1 MKSQHSIQSLCAVLG
16 VSSSGYY
23 QWVKRRDHPGARHL
37 EDRELAVE
45 IRRIHVQSR
54 QTYGSPRVQA
64 VLRQRGRCHG
74 RNRVARLMREHGLRG
89 AMPRRWRVQTT
100 DSRHDHP
107 VAPNRL
113 AEQPPPT
120 ARNRTWVGDITYIRT
135 DEGWLYLA
143 GIMDLYSRKIVG
155 WSMEERM
162 GAELTL
168 AAWSMACRHR
178 QPPQG
183 LTAHSDRGVQY
194 ACEDY
199 RQALVHAGALA
210 SMSRKGNCYDNA
222 AMESFWNTLK
232 NELVYRCHFRT
243 RAEAR
248 QAIVDYIE
256 TFYNRHRLHSA
267 LGYKSPVD
275 FENQNN

>member
-1 MKSQHSIQSLCAVLG
+1 MKRVYSIQRMCEALE

-23 QWVKRRDHPGARHL
+23 QWVERRDHPGPRHL
-37 EDRELAVE
+37 ENQELAVE
-45 IRRIHVQSR
+45 IRRIHIKSR
-54 QTYGSPRVQA
+54 QTYGSPRVHA
-64 VLRQRGRCHG
+64 ELRQRGRCHG
-74 RNRVARLMREHGLRG
+74 RNRVARLMRVHGLRG
-89 AMPRRWRVQTT
+89 SMPRRWRVKTT

-113 AEQPPPT
+113 AEQPAPT
-120 ARNRTWVGDITYIRT
+120 DRNRTWVSDITYIST
-135 DEGWLYLA
+135 DEGWLYVA

-155 WSMEERM
+155 WSMEERID
-162 GAELTL
+162 AALTL
-168 AAWSMACRHR
+168 AAWSMACCHR

-199 RQALVHAGALA
+199 RQALARAGALA
-210 SMSRKGNCYDNA
+210 SMSRKANCYDNA
-222 AMESFWNTLK
+222 AMESFWSTLK

-248 QAIVDYIE
+248 QAIFDYIE
-256 TFYNRHRLHSA
+256 IFYNRRRLHSA

-275 FENQNN
+275 FENQNY